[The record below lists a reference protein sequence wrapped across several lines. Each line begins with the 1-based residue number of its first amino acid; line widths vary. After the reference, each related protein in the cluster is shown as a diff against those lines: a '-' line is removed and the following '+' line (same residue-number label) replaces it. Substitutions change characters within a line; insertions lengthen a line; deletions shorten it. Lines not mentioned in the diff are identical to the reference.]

1 MMKKIILNILA
12 TTGISLVE
20 LSLVATC
27 YDATLI
33 CIDTVFQVLGINVI
47 IYIGLYLMDFVEY
60 RYPILETGLKLAYV
74 IILVLF
80 GGWIWGWYRNL
91 PGVVLILMTIGI
103 FVVCVCL
110 DTVSLLSEVKSIN
123 ILIEG
128 EGQSKNISL

>member
-1 MMKKIILNILA
+1 MKKIILNILA
-12 TTGISLVE
+12 TTGISLVA
-20 LSLVATC
+20 LALVATC

-33 CIDTVFQVLGINVI
+33 CIDTVFQVLGLNVI
-47 IYIGLYLMDFVEY
+47 IYIGLYFMDYIEY
-60 RYPILETGLKLAYV
+60 RYPILETGLKLLYV
-74 IILVLF
+74 MILVLL
-80 GGWIWGWYRNL
+80 GGWIWGWYSNL